1 MLMVRVP
8 TLHPP
13 VPTTADHYKN
23 HCQTPSKTCLF
34 LNNLLPGGFGVLRP
48 ANAHDP
54 GLTSTDHYPTTST
67 HDRPLT
73 TIPDRFLNSW
83 RESRDIE
90 RRFPQKHGLEGLA
103 AAGLLS
109 HARLGVHGLSIPVC
123 QSQGRGWIEVRGI
136 LSSSKSLARLKKHHL
151 DESKRGTELDKSIQI
166 VSSGIVCRFACIPHS
181 PTPQGAIC
189 RASISPLSFG

>member
-1 MLMVRVP
+1 MGFEQIDVVRWQPSAIFHHAPLRVAG
-8 TLHPP
+8 TVGRQNKQKALAGECLWSESRRYTRQYRPP
-13 VPTTADHYKN
+13 PTTIKR

-34 LNNLLPGGFGVLRP
+34 LNNLSPGGFGVLRP

-109 HARLGVHGLSIPVC
+109 HARLGVHGLS
-123 QSQGRGWIEVRGI
+123 S
-136 LSSSKSLARLKKHHL
+136 LSKSGERL
-151 DESKRGTELDKSIQI
+151 D
-166 VSSGIVCRFACIPHS
+166 
-181 PTPQGAIC
+181 
-189 RASISPLSFG
+189 